1 MKRFPFISATDFL
14 VMFIVKQDDFS
25 KEIKIKLARGCFLFV
40 GFVLG
45 INCCYFWLNIAKM
58 EALML
63 RMLFSLPSSHICSE
77 ISSVTI
83 VIYREINLTRL
94 LLQQYRWRTSA
105 REWVSPGNLKI
116 ACELWRYKLNF
127 CFCCGPQ
134 LLLLGRVSGS
144 SKPICTWE
152 V

>member
-25 KEIKIKLARGCFLFV
+25 KEIKIKWPEVVFLFIC
-40 GFVLG
+40 FVLG

-94 LLQQYRWRTSA
+94 LLQQYR
-105 REWVSPGNLKI
+105 
-116 ACELWRYKLNF
+116 
-127 CFCCGPQ
+127 
-134 LLLLGRVSGS
+134 
-144 SKPICTWE
+144 
-152 V
+152 